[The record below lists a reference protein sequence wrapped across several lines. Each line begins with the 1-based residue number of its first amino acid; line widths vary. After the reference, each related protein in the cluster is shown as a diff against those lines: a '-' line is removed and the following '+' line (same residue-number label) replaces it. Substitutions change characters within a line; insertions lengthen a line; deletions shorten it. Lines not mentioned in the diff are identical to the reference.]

1 MENGVIIAAHGEY
14 AKGLKSGLDLV
25 VGQMSNLRVVNFL
38 EGDTYDTIDKALNE
52 AYNDLKDFNNILVIT
67 DLKGGTPF
75 NRSVSLFN
83 DKDNVRVLSGL
94 NFALTYQALVSE
106 EEDID
111 KYLNEVIETGKESI
125 DYFAI
130 LEKEEDDEL
139 DGI

>member
-1 MENGVIIAAHGEY
+1 MGNGVIIAAHGEF

-25 VGQMSNLRVVNFL
+25 VGQMSNLRVVNFI

-52 AYNDLKDFNNILVIT
+52 AYDDLKDSKNILIIT

-111 KYLNEVIETGKESI
+111 IYLNEVIETGKESI

-130 LEKEEDDEL
+130 LAKEEDDEL